1 MYGALLL
8 FESEFVHI
16 VAISFTSLI
25 LTELLMVA
33 LTIQSWHWLMTV
45 AELLSLACYIA
56 SLVFLHEFI
65 GKGPSRPRL
74 GHTHSLPSGPRGLSL
89 GGRRAPRGLGPVSS
103 RPLHSAAL
111 LVSLASRGA
120 RHC

>member
-1 MYGALLL
+1 
-8 FESEFVHI
+8 
-16 VAISFTSLI
+16 
-25 LTELLMVA
+25 MVA

-65 GKGPSRPRL
+65 GNLARPSGAHAQPAQQAQGPQL
-74 GHTHSLPSGPRGLSL
+74 GEGGGPRGLV
-89 GGRRAPRGLGPVSS
+89 PVSS

-111 LVSLASRGA
+111 LVSLASLWSKALLIVGSWNWRPVGVISVLECGLCITPPCPLA
-120 RHC
+120 